1 MLFRSL
7 ITPLLLTAASPATG
21 IAMAQAPD
29 EPVSARVAPSVPPLV
44 KIAPRALRPLRAL
57 EPPRVAFPVQ
67 GKVRYGEAGARF
79 GTDRGARMHE
89 GQDVFAPAGT
99 PLVAMRDSTVV
110 EEGNGGG
117 RGNYVALHSPSA
129 RLTYVYLHMRSPA
142 RVKTGR
148 RVRAGQR
155 VGELGCTG
163 SCFGD
168 HLHLEIRRG
177 GATTGAPTDPLPQLL
192 QASRGR

>member
-7 ITPLLLTAASPATG
+7 ITPLLLTAASPAAG

-57 EPPRVAFPVQ
+57 EPPRAAFPVQ
-67 GKVRYGEAGARF
+67 GTVRYGEAGARF